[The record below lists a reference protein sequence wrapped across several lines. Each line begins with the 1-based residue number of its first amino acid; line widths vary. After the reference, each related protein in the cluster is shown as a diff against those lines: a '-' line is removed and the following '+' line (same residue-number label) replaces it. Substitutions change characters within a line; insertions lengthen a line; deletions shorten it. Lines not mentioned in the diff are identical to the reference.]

1 MLALTTARR
10 RTLAATAHALR
21 PVVMIGEAG
30 LSENVMHE
38 LDLALKSH
46 QLIKVK
52 VSSGE
57 REIRNSF
64 LGEIC
69 ERLAAAPIRHIG
81 KILIIYRPE
90 PESAATESK
99 ARCGKKSR
107 GKNTRKLRTSPPGNA
122 GPARS
127 STQRRPGNP
136 KRI

>member
-1 MLALTTARR
+1 
-10 RTLAATAHALR
+10 
-21 PVVMIGEAG
+21 MIGEAG

-57 REIRNSF
+57 REIRNSL

-69 ERLAAAPIRHIG
+69 QRLSAAPIRHIG
-81 KILIIYRPE
+81 KILIIYRPK

-99 ARCGKKSR
+99 ALCKKKSR
-107 GKNTRKLRTSPPGNA
+107 GKNIRKLRTSPPGNA
-122 GPARS
+122 GSARS
-127 STQRRPGNP
+127 NPKRRPSNP